1 MKRNPTLRISSK
13 PKKKKKKKKKTR
25 QRLLTYSKTRKKP
38 SRSKLIQFSDSL
50 SLDGVDYGVDDSDN
64 DSIGT
69 VQSIVSAQQ
78 EVVNKKEEKQK
89 EGKKKIEET
98 KKKQGFKN
106 IDTYK
111 DIILPKKLKRLA
123 LSRENHKKLKHS
135 QKTAFHLSIY
145 AMILAFILNIY
156 LV

>member
-1 MKRNPTLRISSK
+1 MKRNRTLRISSK
-13 PKKKKKKKKKTR
+13 PKKKKKKKKR
-25 QRLLTYSKTRKKP
+25 QRLLTYSGKRKKHG
-38 SRSKLIQFSDSL
+38 SSKLIKFDSL
-50 SLDGVDYGVDDSDN
+50 SLGGVDYDVDDSDN

-106 IDTYK
+106 IETYK
-111 DIILPKKLKRLA
+111 DVILPKKLKRLRN
-123 LSRENHKKLKHS
+123 SRENHEKLKS
-135 QKTAFHLSIY
+135 NQKTAFHLSIY